1 MEQTKTE
8 KHERTNSNHNPKT
21 DSTQN
26 SNAAND
32 SKTSSFSE
40 DSSKSEDSNSNTS
53 NTTSHSGASIDPNMD
68 IDTPC
73 WFYQDGLGLKQGPF
87 SFREMF
93 LWWKGGYFADTLL
106 VRTTWEDH
114 MTPLIQIPQFWN
126 APIKLVERIE
136 KEHEES
142 LRRGVE
148 VPAANYSSEETS
160 QTSTSIDA
168 PKYETYVVTGG
179 FNPLTGKFQK
189 DDSSSHFAS
198 KGLPADRDT
207 RMMAHYFDY
216 NQYAQQMAAAAQE
229 PKKKKQV
236 KGSKKFW
243 KDRKE
248 KKKRAKLL
256 AEYLAD

>member
-1 MEQTKTE
+1 MEQAKTE
-8 KHERTNSNHNPKT
+8 NHERTKDNHIPKT
-21 DSTQN
+21 DSTQH

-32 SKTSSFSE
+32 SKTSTFSE

-53 NTTSHSGASIDPNMD
+53 NTTSNSGASSTVDPNMD

-73 WFYQDGLGLKQGPF
+73 YFYQDALGLKQGPF
-87 SFREMF
+87 SFKEMF

-106 VRTTWEDH
+106 VRTIWEDH
-114 MTPLIQIPQFWN
+114 MIPLIQIPQFWN

-148 VPAANYSSEETS
+148 IPAVNYSTEETS
-160 QTSTSIDA
+160 QASTDA

-179 FNPLTGKFQK
+179 FNPITGKFQK

-198 KGLPADRDT
+198 KGLPADRDS